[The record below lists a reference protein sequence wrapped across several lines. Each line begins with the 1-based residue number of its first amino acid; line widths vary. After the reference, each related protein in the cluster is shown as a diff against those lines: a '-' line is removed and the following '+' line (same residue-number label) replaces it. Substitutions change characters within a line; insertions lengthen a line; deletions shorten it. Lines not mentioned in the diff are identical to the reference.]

1 MPFEQIG
8 PERLTSVVNMRVTS
22 EEKSELRHDAE
33 LAGLTVSQLVRRY
46 TFGRRVESVA
56 TYTSINELRRISIL
70 LKQVCKDKA
79 ADPKLAEAAYN
90 TVIDAINRLVR

>member
-8 PERLTSVVNMRVTS
+8 PERLTAVVNMRVTS

-56 TYTSINELRRISIL
+56 T
-70 LKQVCKDKA
+70 
-79 ADPKLAEAAYN
+79 
-90 TVIDAINRLVR
+90 